1 MVYPYYQDHQSP
13 AVPYPADYDESL
25 DRRNKRSPVLADI
38 LAGLIAVLVMAFGI
52 LLGLQLSGP
61 AQNPQSPVPTPA
73 TATASAPT
81 IPAAPSSKPDA
92 RVQEQ
97 RQEAVRLDQLD
108 IPISEST
115 RVRADG
121 EGSRLLDQSKDH
133 RLPNRQPVRLG
144 DRNDNFP
151 GGHWASA
158 GSRPYDSDQNT
169 FVTAHDSRMVANIVE
184 KDMVTMFVQV
194 QGAYTYDTQIG
205 GSTTVPSLL
214 VNIIEPTR
222 GLPSSPSGPSSLPT
236 AAPSSVPLPTNDS
249 VSGNQLRATAA
260 SDQSFVLSASERW
273 VPQLSS
279 KRLGM
284 VAEGRTWTNAMIM
297 NEHEQLRSPPIPVLA
312 FCGRGTG
319 LMFSDS
325 DFWITVAGVSF
336 PTADGALTW
345 CTTNG
350 IDSDHCYAKLI
361 STTHPVDGSTAYN
374 R

>member
-1 MVYPYYQDHQSP
+1 MTRASTAATSAAPYSQTS
-13 AVPYPADYDESL
+13 
-25 DRRNKRSPVLADI
+25 

-133 RLPNRQPVRLG
+133 RLPNVTQFDSATGTTTFRADTGPQPVA
-144 DRNDNFP
+144 DPTDF
-151 GGHWASA
+151 
-158 GSRPYDSDQNT
+158 DQNT
-169 FVTAHDSRMVANIVE
+169 FVTAHDSRMVANVVE

-222 GLPSSPSGPSSLPT
+222 GLPSLPSGPSSLPT

-249 VSGNQLRATAA
+249 VSGTSCVRPLRAIN
-260 SDQSFVLSASERW
+260 R
-273 VPQLSS
+273 SS
-279 KRLGM
+279 
-284 VAEGRTWTNAMIM
+284 
-297 NEHEQLRSPPIPVLA
+297 
-312 FCGRGTG
+312 
-319 LMFSDS
+319 
-325 DFWITVAGVSF
+325 
-336 PTADGALTW
+336 
-345 CTTNG
+345 
-350 IDSDHCYAKLI
+350 
-361 STTHPVDGSTAYN
+361 
-374 R
+374 